1 MEGRDSGG
9 VEWEKEGGRRAGG
22 EAELRVAFGSLL
34 QSVWVEWH
42 LLLLQQDHTNNI
54 YAPEY
59 GNMHDGHLSIV
70 LFSGQGPIPTS
81 FSAFFTDNTHAIHT
95 AWLPLKYSVPCH
107 MI

>member
-1 MEGRDSGG
+1 MEWSGRKKVDVGL
-9 VEWEKEGGRRAGG
+9 EAGG
-22 EAELRVAFGSLL
+22 EAELRVAFGGLL

-42 LLLLQQDHTNNI
+42 LLLLAQDHTNNI

-70 LFSGQGPIPTS
+70 LFSEQSPISIS
-81 FSAFFTDNTHAIHT
+81 FSAFFTDNTYASRT
-95 AWLPLKYSVPCH
+95 AWPPLKYSVPCR